1 MLSQENLL
9 KDGKLHLFLLGS
21 GGPINNQKRVTS
33 SIAVI
38 AGGEF
43 ILFDVGPGTYR
54 NADLLRLPVAHL
66 SNIFLTHFH
75 SDHIGDLGE
84 VNIMSWATGRSK
96 PLQVYGP
103 KGVDKV
109 VNGFKMAYEFDTG
122 YRIAH
127 HGEEVV
133 PPKAGVPLINTIT
146 IQDRNER
153 ELCFDRGGLQIYAFE
168 VDHSPVNPAVGY
180 RIEYKGLIVVI
191 TGDTIK
197 TENIVK
203 HCSNADI
210 LFCEAIS
217 FDLLNNMIAAV
228 EKLNPRAAKIL
239 TDIQNY
245 HMAPVSAA
253 KLAKEAQVKKLV
265 FVHITPPLLNENLE
279 KIYLKGVS
287 DVFNGEVVLGE
298 DRLKFTLNPFFL

>member
-1 MLSQENLL
+1 MLSQEKLL
-9 KDGKLHLFLLGS
+9 EDGKLHIFLVGS
-21 GGPINNQKRVTS
+21 GGPFNNEKRVAS

-38 AGGEF
+38 ANGEF

-54 NADLLRLPVAHL
+54 NVDLMRLPVARL
-66 SNIFLTHFH
+66 SCIFLTHFH

-84 VNIMSWATGRSK
+84 ANMMSWASGRSK
-96 PLQVYGP
+96 PLEVYGP

-127 HGEEVV
+127 HGEEIV
-133 PPKAGVPLINTIT
+133 PSEAGVPISKTIT
-146 IQDRNER
+146 IRDQNEK
-153 ELCFDRGGLQIYAFE
+153 ELCFDRNEVKIYAYE

-180 RIEYKGLIVVI
+180 RIEYEGLVVAI

-197 TENIVK
+197 TDNLVK
-203 HCSNADI
+203 HCTNADI
-210 LFCEAIS
+210 LFSEAIS
-217 FDLLNNMIAAV
+217 FDLLNNMIALA
-228 EKLNPRAAKIL
+228 EKLNPRVAKIL

-245 HMAPVSAA
+245 HMNPVSAA

-265 FVHITPPLLNENLE
+265 FVHITPPLLNKNVET
-279 KIYLKGVS
+279 IYLKGIS
-287 DVFNGEVVLGE
+287 DVFDGEVILGE
-298 DRLKFTLNPFFL
+298 DRMKFILEPN